1 MKARNLTLVLAGL
14 AMLGPFATDTF
25 LPSFPAIATHF
36 DVSSVLVQ
44 QTLSVY
50 LAAYAFMTLFY
61 GTLSDSFGR
70 RPVILGSLL
79 LFAVGSIG
87 AAFAPS
93 FGWLLFFRGMQG
105 ASAGAGRVIGQAIV
119 RDTLAGAA
127 AQKMLA
133 NIMMVFGIAPAI
145 APIIG
150 GWLHVAY
157 GWQSTFV
164 FTFSVTVLLML
175 ACWKGLPESLPAAQR
190 QPFHPGTIAAN
201 YWQALRHR
209 VFLLRSL
216 AVAFAFGGFALYIAS
231 APHFILD
238 LLGLPETAFGWMF
251 VPMVAGLVLGSALSG
266 KLAHSVPGAVL
277 VRRGLLVM
285 AVTGVLNMVYN
296 HWFVASIPLA
306 VLPVALYAFGMSI
319 ALPGMTMSTLDIF
332 PQMRGLAASLQNFV
346 QMVLFALVSGFV
358 APLLFDSGFKL
369 ALGQA
374 AAVVLAGFFW
384 RLGTRL
390 PAAQAVESVAKSNE

>member
-1 MKARNLTLVLAGL
+1 MKARNLTLILAGL
-14 AMLGPFATDTF
+14 SMLGPFATDTF
-25 LPSFPAIATHF
+25 LPSFPAISTHF

-70 RPVILGSLL
+70 RPVIIASMLI
-79 LFAVGSIG
+79 FAAGSIG

-119 RDTLAGAA
+119 RDTLQGAA

-145 APIIG
+145 APVIG

-164 FTFSVTVLLML
+164 FTFGVTVLLLL
-175 ACWKGLPESLPAAQR
+175 ACLKGLPESLPAAQR
-190 QPFHPGTIAAN
+190 QPFHPASIACN
-201 YWQALRHR
+201 YWLALRHR
-209 VFLLRSL
+209 AFLLRSL

-231 APHFILD
+231 APHFILE
-238 LLGLPETAFGWMF
+238 LLRLPETAFGWMF
-251 VPMVAGLVLGSALSG
+251 IPMVAGLVLGAALSG
-266 KLAHSVPGAVL
+266 KLAHTVKSSVL
-277 VRRGLLVM
+277 VRWGLLAM
-285 AVTGVLNMVYN
+285 AATGALNIGYN
-296 HWFVASIPLA
+296 HWFVASVPFA
-306 VLPVALYAFGMSI
+306 VVPVMLYAFGMSL

-332 PQMRGLAASLQNFV
+332 PHMRGLAASLQNFV

-358 APLLFDSGFKL
+358 APLLFASAVKL

-374 AAVVLAGFFW
+374 SAVALAAFVGW
-384 RLGTRL
+384 LGTRQRRAHG
-390 PAAQAVESVAKSNE
+390 AATLAKAT

>member
-1 MKARNLTLVLAGL
+1 MKAWTLTIMLAGL

-25 LPSFPAIATHF
+25 LPSFHAISTHF
-36 DVSSVLVQ
+36 NVSYLLVQ

-70 RPVILGSLL
+70 RPVILYSMFV
-79 LFAVGSIG
+79 FAAGSIG

-93 FGWLLFFRGMQG
+93 FGWLLFFRGVQG
-105 ASAGAGRVIGQAIV
+105 ASVGAGRVIGQAIV
-119 RDTLAGAA
+119 RDTLTGAA

-164 FTFSVTVLLML
+164 FTFIATVLLL
-175 ACWKGLPESLPAAQR
+175 LISWRGLPESLPLAQR
-190 QPFHPGTIAAN
+190 QPFHPSTIAAN

-209 VFLLRSL
+209 GFQLRSL
-216 AVAFAFGGFALYIAS
+216 AVACAYGGFALYIAS
-231 APHFILD
+231 APHFVME
-238 LLGLPETAFGWMF
+238 LLHLPETAFGWMF
-251 VPMVAGLVLGSALSG
+251 VPMVGGLVAGSALNG
-266 KLAHSVPGAVL
+266 KLAHTVPMPQL
-277 VRRGLLVM
+277 VRRGLLIM
-285 AVTGVLNMVYN
+285 AATALCNIGYN
-296 HWFVASIPLA
+296 HWFVPSIPWA
-306 VLPVALYAFGMSI
+306 IIPIMTYAFGMSL
-319 ALPGMTMSTLDIF
+319 ALPGMTISTLDIF

-346 QMVLFALVSGFV
+346 QMLLFALVSGFV
-358 APLLFDSGFKL
+358 APLLFDSSIKL
-369 ALGQA
+369 ALGQMSAVLLASLFWWLASQKNTARSAGKA
-374 AAVVLAGFFW
+374 A
-384 RLGTRL
+384 T
-390 PAAQAVESVAKSNE
+390 VA

>member
-1 MKARNLTLVLAGL
+1 MKARKLSLMLAGL

-25 LPSFPAIATHF
+25 LPSFPAISSHF

-70 RPVILGSLL
+70 RPVILASMLV
-79 LFAVGSIG
+79 FAAGSIG
-87 AAFAPS
+87 AVFAPS
-93 FGWLLFFRGMQG
+93 FGWLLFFRGLQG

-119 RDTLAGAA
+119 RDTLSGAA

-133 NIMMVFGIAPAI
+133 NIMMLFGIAPAI
-145 APIIG
+145 APVIG

-164 FTFSVTVLLML
+164 FMFAVTVLLLL
-175 ACWKGLPESLPAAQR
+175 ACLKGLPESLPVAQR
-190 QPFHPGTIAAN
+190 QPFHPASIARN

-216 AVAFAFGGFALYIAS
+216 AVAFAFGGFALYVAS
-231 APHFILD
+231 APHFILE
-238 LLGLPETAFGWMF
+238 LLRLPETAFGWLF
-251 VPMVAGLVLGSALSG
+251 IPMVVGIVTGSALSG
-266 KLAHSVPGAVL
+266 KLANTVPSTTM
-277 VRRGLLVM
+277 VRWGMYVM
-285 AVTGVLNMVYN
+285 AATGVLNLAYN
-296 HWFVASIPLA
+296 HWLTASIPFA
-306 VLPVALYAFGMSI
+306 IVPVMLYAFGMSL

-346 QMVLFALVSGFV
+346 QMLVFALVSGFI
-358 APLLFDSGFKL
+358 APLLFDSAFKL

-374 AAVVLAGFFW
+374 SAVVLAAFFW
-384 RLGTRL
+384 WLGSRQ
-390 PAAQAVESVAKSNE
+390 AARQGATGLVKTI

>member
-25 LPSFPAIATHF
+25 LPSFPAISTHF

-70 RPVILGSLL
+70 RPVILASLVI
-79 LFAVGSIG
+79 FAVGSIG
-87 AAFAPS
+87 AVFAPS

-119 RDTLAGAA
+119 RDSLQGAA

-133 NIMMVFGIAPAI
+133 NIMMLFGIAPAI

-164 FTFSVTVLLML
+164 FTFAITVLLLL
-175 ACWKGLPESLPAAQR
+175 ACLKGLPETLPAAQR
-190 QPFHPGTIAAN
+190 QPFHPGTIAVN

-209 VFLLRSL
+209 TFLLLSL

-231 APHFILD
+231 AANFILE
-238 LLGLPETAFGWMF
+238 LLRLPETAFGWLF
-251 VPMVAGLVLGSALSG
+251 IPQVAGIVAGSALNSR
-266 KLAHSVPGAVL
+266 LAHTVPSTTM
-277 VRRGLLVM
+277 VRWGMLAM
-285 AVTGVLNMVYN
+285 ATTSALNIAYN
-296 HWFVASIPLA
+296 HWFSASIPWA
-306 VLPVALYAFGMSI
+306 IVPVMLYTFGMSL
-319 ALPGMTMSTLDIF
+319 ALPGMTMATLDIF

-346 QMVLFALVSGFV
+346 QMLLFALVSGFI
-358 APLLFDSGFKL
+358 APLLFDSAFKL

-374 AAVVLAGFFW
+374 SAVVLAGLFW
-384 RLGTRL
+384 WLGTRQRA
-390 PAAQAVESVAKSNE
+390 PAPLAQGAKMG

>member
-25 LPSFPAIATHF
+25 LPSFPAIGTHF

-70 RPVILGSLL
+70 RPVILASLL
-79 LFAVGSIG
+79 IFAVGSIG

-119 RDTLAGAA
+119 RDTLSGAA

-164 FTFSVTVLLML
+164 FTFAVTALLAL
-175 ACWKGLPESLPAAQR
+175 ACLKGLPESLAVEQR
-190 QPFHPGTIAAN
+190 QPFHPGNIARN
-201 YWQALRHR
+201 YWLALRHR
-209 VFLLRSL
+209 AFLLRSL

-231 APHFILD
+231 APHFILE
-238 LLGLPETAFGWMF
+238 LLRLPETAFGWLF
-251 VPMVAGLVLGSALSG
+251 IPMVAGLVLGSALSG
-266 KLAHSVPGAVL
+266 KLAHAVKSTVL
-277 VRRGLLVM
+277 VRWGLLAM
-285 AVTGVLNMVYN
+285 AATGALNIAYN
-296 HWFVASIPLA
+296 HWFAASIPFA
-306 VLPVALYAFGMSI
+306 VVPVMLYAFGMSL

-346 QMVLFALVSGFV
+346 QMLVFALVSGFV
-358 APLLFDSGFKL
+358 APLLFDSAFKL

-374 AAVVLAGFFW
+374 SAVALAAVFWWLGSRQGAGQ
-384 RLGTRL
+384 GATG
-390 PAAQAVESVAKSNE
+390 VIKTT

>member
-1 MKARNLTLVLAGL
+1 MLAGL

-25 LPSFPAIATHF
+25 LPSFPAISSHF

-70 RPVILGSLL
+70 RPVILASMLV
-79 LFAVGSIG
+79 FAAGSIG
-87 AAFAPS
+87 AVFAPS
-93 FGWLLFFRGMQG
+93 FGWLLFFRGLQG

-119 RDTLAGAA
+119 RDTLSGAA

-133 NIMMVFGIAPAI
+133 NIMMLFGIAPAI
-145 APIIG
+145 APVIG

-164 FTFSVTVLLML
+164 FMFAVTVLLLL
-175 ACWKGLPESLPAAQR
+175 ACLKGLPESLPVAQR
-190 QPFHPGTIAAN
+190 QPFHPASIARN

-216 AVAFAFGGFALYIAS
+216 AVAFAFGGFALYVAS
-231 APHFILD
+231 APHFILE
-238 LLGLPETAFGWMF
+238 LLRLPETAFGWLF
-251 VPMVAGLVLGSALSG
+251 IPMVVGIVTGSALSG
-266 KLAHSVPGAVL
+266 KLANTVPSTTM
-277 VRRGLLVM
+277 VRWGMYVM
-285 AVTGVLNMVYN
+285 AATGVLNLAYN
-296 HWFVASIPLA
+296 HWLTASIPFA
-306 VLPVALYAFGMSI
+306 IVPVMLYAFGMSL

-346 QMVLFALVSGFV
+346 QMLVFALVSGFI
-358 APLLFDSGFKL
+358 APLLFDSAFKL

-374 AAVVLAGFFW
+374 SAVVLAAFFW
-384 RLGTRL
+384 WLGSRQAARQGATRL
-390 PAAQAVESVAKSNE
+390 VKTI

>member
-1 MKARNLTLVLAGL
+1 MKAARNLTLVLAGL

-25 LPSFPAIATHF
+25 LPSFPAISTHF
-36 DVSSVLVQ
+36 HVSSVLVQ

-70 RPVILGSLL
+70 RPVIMVSLL
-79 LFAVGSIG
+79 IFGIGSIG

-119 RDTLAGAA
+119 RDTLQGAA

-164 FTFSVTVLLML
+164 FTFSVTVLLLL
-175 ACWKGLPESLPAAQR
+175 ACLKGLPESLPAAQR
-190 QPFHPGTIAAN
+190 QPFHPGVIARN
-201 YWQALRHR
+201 YWRALRHQE
-209 VFLLRSL
+209 FLLRSL
-216 AVAFAFGGFALYIAS
+216 AVAFVFSGFALYIAS

-238 LLGLPETAFGWMF
+238 LLQLPETAFGWMF
-251 VPMVAGLVLGSALSG
+251 VPMVAGLVLGSAVCG
-266 KLAHSVPGAVL
+266 KLAHSVATTVM
-277 VRRGLLVM
+277 VRWGLLFM
-285 AVTGVLNMVYN
+285 GATGLLNIVYN
-296 HWFVASIPLA
+296 HFFAASIPFA
-306 VLPVALYAFGMSI
+306 VAPVALYAFGMSL

-346 QMVLFALVSGFV
+346 QMLLFALVSGFV
-358 APLLFDSGFKL
+358 APLLFDSAFKL

-374 AAVVLAGFFW
+374 SAVVLATLFW
-384 RLGTRL
+384 WLGSRCSATSR
-390 PAAQAVESVAKSNE
+390 S

>member
-1 MKARNLTLVLAGL
+1 MRARNLTLLLAGL
-14 AMLGPFATDTF
+14 SMLGPFATDTF

-50 LAAYAFMTLFY
+50 LAAYAFMSLFY

-70 RPVILGSLL
+70 RPVILGALL
-79 LFAVGSIG
+79 IFAIGSIG
-87 AAFAPS
+87 AALAPS

-105 ASAGAGRVIGQAIV
+105 ASAGTGRVIGQVIV
-119 RDTLAGAA
+119 RDTLSGAA

-133 NIMMVFGIAPAI
+133 NIMMVFSIAPAI
-145 APIIG
+145 APVIG
-150 GWLHVAY
+150 GWLHVAF

-164 FTFSVTVLLML
+164 FIFAVTVLLLL
-175 ACWKGLPESLPAAQR
+175 ACWKGLPESLPTDQR

-201 YWQALRHR
+201 YWQALRHP

-216 AVAFAFGGFALYIAS
+216 AVAFAFGGFALYIAA

-251 VPMVAGLVLGSALSG
+251 VPMVGGLVLGSALSG
-266 KLAHSVPGAVL
+266 KLAHRVPGATL
-277 VRRGLLVM
+277 VRWGLLVM
-285 AVTGVLNMVYN
+285 AATAVLNMAYN
-296 HWFVASIPLA
+296 HWCVASLPFA
-306 VLPVALYAFGMSI
+306 VAPVALYAFGMSL

-374 AAVVLAGFFW
+374 ATVVLAGLFW
-384 RLGTRL
+384 WLGTR
-390 PAAQAVESVAKSNE
+390 QAVEHDMGITVNNK

>member
-1 MKARNLTLVLAGL
+1 MKARKLSLMLAGL

-25 LPSFPAIATHF
+25 LPSFPAISSHF

-70 RPVILGSLL
+70 RPVILASMLV
-79 LFAVGSIG
+79 FAAGSIG
-87 AAFAPS
+87 AVFAPS

-119 RDTLAGAA
+119 RDTLSGAA

-133 NIMMVFGIAPAI
+133 NIMMLFGIAPAI
-145 APIIG
+145 APVIG

-164 FTFSVTVLLML
+164 FMFAVTVLLLL
-175 ACWKGLPESLPAAQR
+175 ACLKGLPESLPVAQR
-190 QPFHPGTIAAN
+190 QPFHPASIARN

-216 AVAFAFGGFALYIAS
+216 AVAFAFGGFALYVAS
-231 APHFILD
+231 APHFILE
-238 LLGLPETAFGWMF
+238 LLRLPETAFGWLF
-251 VPMVAGLVLGSALSG
+251 IPMVVGIVTGSALSG
-266 KLAHSVPGAVL
+266 KLANTVPSTTM
-277 VRRGLLVM
+277 VRWGMYVM
-285 AVTGVLNMVYN
+285 AATGVLNLAYN
-296 HWFVASIPLA
+296 HWLTASIPFA
-306 VLPVALYAFGMSI
+306 IVPVMLYAFGMSL

-346 QMVLFALVSGFV
+346 QMLVFALVSGFI
-358 APLLFDSGFKL
+358 APLLFDSAFKL

-374 AAVVLAGFFW
+374 SAVVLAAFFW
-384 RLGTRL
+384 WLGSRQ
-390 PAAQAVESVAKSNE
+390 AARQGATGLVKTI